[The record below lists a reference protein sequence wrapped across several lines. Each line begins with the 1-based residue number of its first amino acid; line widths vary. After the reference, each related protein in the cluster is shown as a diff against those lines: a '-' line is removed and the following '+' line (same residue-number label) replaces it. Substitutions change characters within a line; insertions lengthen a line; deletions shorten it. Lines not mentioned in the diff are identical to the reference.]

1 MAHASSVCLLI
12 LTTKKY
18 SFIFMLTNQLTI
30 GLYLIAVLQL
40 IYLSWTDIKSRIIGN
55 RVIISLFFTMVA
67 LSWLKY
73 EQVFVL
79 QGAIGLAVC
88 FILFMLKVMGG
99 GDAKLIAVLMLS
111 IPPAQLIS
119 FFFLTAVFGLLLIII
134 GWLFF
139 RQSIKQKGLPYGV
152 AISSGYLATLWLF
165 AS

>member
-1 MAHASSVCLLI
+1 
-12 LTTKKY
+12 
-18 SFIFMLTNQLTI
+18 MLTNQLTI
-30 GLYLIAVLQL
+30 GLYLTAVLQL

-79 QGAIGLAVC
+79 QGIIGLAVC
-88 FILFMLKVMGG
+88 FILFMLNVMGG

-139 RQSIKQKGLPYGV
+139 RQSIKQNGLPYGV

>member
-1 MAHASSVCLLI
+1 
-12 LTTKKY
+12 
-18 SFIFMLTNQLTI
+18 MLTNQLTI

>member
-1 MAHASSVCLLI
+1 MLNHQLI
-12 LTTKKY
+12 
-18 SFIFMLTNQLTI
+18 I
-30 GLYLIAVLQL
+30 GLDLITALQL
-40 IYLSWTDIKSRIIGN
+40 LYLCFTDIKSRIIGN

-88 FILFMLKVMGG
+88 FILFTLNVMGG

-119 FFFLTAVFGLLLIII
+119 FFFLTAVFGFLLIII

-139 RQSIKQKGLPYGV
+139 RQSIKQNGLPYGV

>member
-1 MAHASSVCLLI
+1 
-12 LTTKKY
+12 
-18 SFIFMLTNQLTI
+18 MLTNQLTI
-30 GLYLIAVLQL
+30 GLYLTAVLQL

-55 RVIISLFFTMVA
+55 RLIISLFFTMVA

-79 QGAIGLAVC
+79 QGIIGLAVC
-88 FILFMLKVMGG
+88 FILFMLNVMGG

-139 RQSIKQKGLPYGV
+139 RQSIKQNGLPYGV